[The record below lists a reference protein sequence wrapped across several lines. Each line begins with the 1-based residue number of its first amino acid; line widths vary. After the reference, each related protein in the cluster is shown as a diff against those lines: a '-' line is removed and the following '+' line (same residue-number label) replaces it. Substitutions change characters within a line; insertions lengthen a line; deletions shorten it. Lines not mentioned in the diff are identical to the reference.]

1 MLFEELDTMKK
12 NFLDVRDIYDFL
24 KNNSASVAYARAER
38 VLRRLDGDLDGII
51 SFDDWI
57 TGLLPENRDP
67 NSLSNRNSKKSLQDT
82 RVSEISCSLT
92 DSNLQ
97 KLALGNIEKLKMME
111 SQKSLQNLQSKLGVS
126 DKNLQEAKD
135 LRYASFSKESAAFA
149 VQAPEAT
156 YKKNNPPTVYG
167 VRKNDVDNQ
176 MTNRG
181 KQNSEAESHKDFEH
195 MKIQKF

>member
-1 MLFEELDTMKK
+1 MSE
-12 NFLDVRDIYDFL
+12 
-24 KNNSASVAYARAER
+24 NN
-38 VLRRLDGDLDGII
+38 
-51 SFDDWI
+51 
-57 TGLLPENRDP
+57 
-67 NSLSNRNSKKSLQDT
+67 
-82 RVSEISCSLT
+82 ISCSLT

-126 DKNLQEAKD
+126 DNNLLEGKHASHT
-135 LRYASFSKESAAFA
+135 SFSKESAAFA

-156 YKKNNPPTVYG
+156 YKKNSPPTVYG

-181 KQNSEAESHKDFEH
+181 KQNSEAESHKDFDH